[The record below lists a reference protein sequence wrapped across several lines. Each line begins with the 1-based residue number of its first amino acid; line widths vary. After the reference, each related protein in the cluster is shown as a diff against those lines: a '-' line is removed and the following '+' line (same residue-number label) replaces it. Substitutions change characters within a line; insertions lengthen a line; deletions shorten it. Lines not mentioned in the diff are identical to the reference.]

1 MDEGQSFSQR
11 DQAPHRHPAI
21 TILIVIVF
29 LEAAELLVATVAS
42 GVAIATASDTER
54 GVMIALAVTVLLLF
68 VGIAMVGWGLLV
80 GRKHLLGAVLT
91 WQVLVIAISL
101 GAFEG
106 VIGGPGFWWLG
117 LVLLIP
123 ALVAGVCSVL
133 RPVTAVYT
141 REPRVPETQAD
152 RARRAVNGRDTRTK
166 TGPTP
171 KRDAAPK
178 RR

>member
-1 MDEGQSFSQR
+1 M
-11 DQAPHRHPAI
+11 
-21 TILIVIVF
+21 F
-29 LEAAELLVATVAS
+29 LEAAELLVATIAS
-42 GVAIATASDTER
+42 GIAIATASDAAR

-91 WQVLVIAISL
+91 WQLMVIAVSL

-106 VIGGPGFWWLG
+106 VIGGPQYWWLG

-123 ALVAGVCSVL
+123 ALIGGVCCVL
-133 RPVTAVYT
+133 RPVTTVYA
-141 REPRVPETQAD
+141 REPRAAQPEPLATRSGD
-152 RARRAVNGRDTRTK
+152 GRAK

-171 KRDAAPK
+171 KRDAGTK